1 METQLIGITAI
12 YIITI
17 LLAIPLGKYIAKI
30 YRGDHT
36 FLNPVFNPVE
46 NLIYKVCRIMPDREM
61 NWKQH
66 VVALLTINML
76 WFVWAMVMLVTQHWW
91 FWNPANIPPMSPDLA
106 FNTVISFVVNCN
118 LQHYSGEAS
127 LSYWSQLGV
136 ITFLQFVS
144 AGAGMAACAMIFK
157 AIKTKQGDKLGNFY
171 RYFVRSCIHILLPLA
186 IILGG
191 LLAINGSPITWE
203 GYHTITT
210 LEGHQQTVAKGPAAA
225 EIAIKQLGTN
235 GGGFF
240 GANSSVP
247 FENPNYFTNILESI
261 AILLIPMA
269 MVFAFGF
276 FTGKRKLAFIFFV
289 VMSVGYLSL
298 TATAVYGE
306 LGGNPA
312 IAQMGVSQELG
323 SMEGTETRFG
333 PAASAYW
340 ATATTSTSNG
350 SVNSMHDSLM
360 PLGGIATLTGM
371 FVNAFYGGVGVGFIN
386 FYVFVII
393 AIFISGLMVGRTPE
407 FMGKKVEAR
416 EMKIATIVALLHPF
430 LILVGTG
437 IASWLITNNPSYGW
451 LNNAGFHGH
460 SEMLYEFTSAAANN
474 GSGFEGLGD
483 NTPFWNIATGIVLIL
498 GRFIPIIAPMA
509 IAGML
514 AKKQYIPASAGT
526 LKADSLAFGIVLF
539 AVIVIIAALAFL
551 PALVLGPIA
560 EYFTLY

>member
-1 METQLIGITAI
+1 MDTQLLGISAI
-12 YIITI
+12 YLLTI
-17 LLAIPLGKYIAKI
+17 LLAIPLGKYITCI

-36 FLNPVFNPVE
+36 MLNGVFNPIE
-46 NLIYKVCRIMPDREM
+46 KIIYKICRVAPNREM
-61 NWKQH
+61 NWKEH
-66 VVALLTINML
+66 LVALLTINMM
-76 WFVWAMVMLVTQHWW
+76 WFVWGMVLLATQKGW
-91 FWNPANIPPMSPDLA
+91 FWNPADIPNMSPDLA

-118 LQHYSGEAS
+118 LQHYSGETS
-127 LSYWSQLGV
+127 LTYWSQLGF
-136 ITFLQFVS
+136 ITFMQFVS
-144 AGAGMAACAMIFK
+144 AGTGMAACAVIFR
-157 AIKTKQGDKLGNFY
+157 AIKTKQSEKLGNFY
-171 RYFVRSCIHILLPLA
+171 RLFVRSCVHILLPLA
-186 IILGG
+186 IVLGS
-191 LLAINGSPITWE
+191 LLAFNGSPITWE
-203 GYHTITT
+203 GYDTITT

-269 MVFAFGF
+269 MVFAFGYY
-276 FTGKRKLAFIFFV
+276 TEKRRLAWIFFA
-289 VMSVGYLSL
+289 VMTVGYLAL
-298 TATAVYGE
+298 TTPAVYGE
-306 LGGNPA
+306 MQGNPA
-312 IAQMGVSQELG
+312 IAQMGISQERG

-350 SVNSMHDSLM
+350 SINSMHDSLM
-360 PLGGIATLTGM
+360 PLGGFATLMGM

-407 FMGKKVEAR
+407 FLGKKVEAR
-416 EMKIATIVALLHPF
+416 EMKIATIIALLHPG
-430 LILVGTG
+430 LILIGTAV
-437 IASWLITNNPSYGW
+437 ASWLITNNPDYGW
-451 LNNAGFHGH
+451 LNNAGFHGF
-460 SEMLYEFTSAAANN
+460 SEMLYEFSSATANN

-483 NTPFWNIATGIVLIL
+483 NTPFWNIATGIALIL
-498 GRFIPIIAPMA
+498 GRYLPIIGPIA

-514 AKKQYIPASAGT
+514 AKKQYIPESAGT
-526 LKADSLAFGIVLF
+526 LKADTVTFGIVLF
-539 AVIVIIAALAFL
+539 TVIAIIAALAFL

>member
-1 METQLIGITAI
+1 MLDPA
-12 YIITI
+12 
-17 LLAIPLGKYIAKI
+17 
-30 YRGDHT
+30 
-36 FLNPVFNPVE
+36 LNPLE
-46 NLIYKVCRIMPDREM
+46 KLIYKISRIDPLREM

-66 VVALLTINML
+66 MVALLTINSL
-76 WFVWAMVMLVTQHWW
+76 WFIWGMILLVTQKGW
-91 FWNPANIPPMSPDLA
+91 FWNPAGIANMSPDLA

-118 LQHYSGEAS
+118 LQHYSGETG
-127 LSYWSQLGV
+127 LTYWSQLGF
-136 ITFLQFVS
+136 ITFMQFVS
-144 AGAGMAACAMIFK
+144 AGTGMAAAAAIFK
-157 AIKTKQGDKLGNFY
+157 AIKTKQGEKLGNFY
-171 RYFVRSCIHILLPLA
+171 RLLVRNCVYVLLPLA
-186 IILGG
+186 LVLGSV
-191 LLAINGSPITWE
+191 LVFNGTSMTWE
-203 GYHTITT
+203 GYDTITT

-235 GGGFF
+235 GGGFY

-247 FENPNYFTNILESI
+247 FENPNYITNIFETI

-269 MVFAFGF
+269 MVFAFGYY
-276 FTGKRKLAFIFFV
+276 TEKRKLAWIFFA
-289 VMSVGYLSL
+289 VMTVGYLSL
-298 TATAVYGE
+298 TTPAIYGE
-306 LGGNPA
+306 MGGNPE

-333 PAASAYW
+333 PAASALW

-360 PLGGIATLTGM
+360 PLGGMATLTGM

-407 FMGKKVEAR
+407 FLGKKVEAP
-416 EMKIATIVALLHPF
+416 EMKIATIVALLHPAV
-430 LILVGTG
+430 ILSGTA
-437 IASWLITNNPSYGW
+437 IAAWLITNNPDWGW

-460 SEMLYEFTSAAANN
+460 SEMLYEFSSATANN

-483 NTPFWNIATGIVLIL
+483 DTPFWNIGTGIALLL
-498 GRFIPIIAPMA
+498 GRYLPIIGPMA

-514 AKKQYIPASAGT
+514 ARKKYVPESAGT
-526 LKADSLAFGIVLF
+526 LKPDTVTFGVVLF

-551 PALVLGPIA
+551 PALVLGPVA
-560 EYFTLY
+560 EFFTIY